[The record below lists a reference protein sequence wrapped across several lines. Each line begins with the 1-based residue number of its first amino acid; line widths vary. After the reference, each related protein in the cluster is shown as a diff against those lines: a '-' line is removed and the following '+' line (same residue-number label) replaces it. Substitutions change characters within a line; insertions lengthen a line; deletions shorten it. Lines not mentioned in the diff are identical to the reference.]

1 MWDFLLVLGRVPGTN
16 FVITFSEVIGFC
28 LYLPFAWLAWK
39 QLLTFN
45 LRRSTRLIITY
56 ASTRKGQQLR
66 LPV

>member
-28 LYLPFAWLAWK
+28 LVLPFVWLGRK
-39 QLLTFN
+39 KLLKADIR
-45 LRRSTRLIITY
+45 LSGRLILTY
-56 ASTRKGQQLR
+56 VLTRKGQQLK